1 MKIALFGKQFGENF
15 LVKFQNIVSFLEKKE
30 VTVSIHHRLAY
41 HIQNEFAMS
50 LERFSTFETVSEDLD
65 MLLSIGGDGT
75 FLEAALLVQDKN
87 IPILGINSGRLGF
100 LAAVAPN
107 EIEKA
112 LAHVVAKKYQLEE
125 RSLVEIVSPKN
136 LMKNTPFAL
145 NELGIFKNNTTSM
158 ITVKAYVGKEFLTSY
173 WADGLL
179 IATPTGSTAYSLSAG
194 GPIMAPSCEN
204 FVISPVSPHNLTVRP
219 IVIPDNQQV
228 RLKVNCRSSHFLVSL
243 DSRFERVSSGTEI
256 VLQKAGFSIK
266 VVKFGEMCFYKTL
279 RNKLMW
285 GLDKRN

>member
-1 MKIALFGKQFGENF
+1 MKIALFGKQFSENF
-15 LVKFQNIVSFLEKKE
+15 LKKFQYILSFLDNNE
-30 VTVSIHHRLAY
+30 VYVLVHQRLKS
-41 HIQNEFAMS
+41 HVENDFKIS
-50 LERFSTFETVSEDLD
+50 LEKYESFELLSDDID

-75 FLEAALLVQDKN
+75 FLEAALLVEDKN

-107 EIEKA
+107 EIETA
-112 LAHVVAKKYQLEE
+112 LDYVLKKDYQFEE
-125 RSLVEIVSPKN
+125 RSLVEIVSPKE
-136 LMKNTPFAL
+136 LMGETPFAL

-158 ITVKAYVGKEFLTSY
+158 LTVKAYVGDDFLTSY

-194 GPIMAPSCEN
+194 GPIVAPSCKN
-204 FVISPVSPHNLTVRP
+204 FVLSPVAPHNLTVRP
-219 IVIPDNQQV
+219 IVIPDNLQV
-228 RLKVNCRSSHFLVSL
+228 RFRVECRSPHFLISL
-243 DSRFERVSSGTEI
+243 DSRFKKVNSGTEI
-256 VLQKAGFSIK
+256 IVQKAGFTIK

-285 GLDKRN
+285 GIDKRN